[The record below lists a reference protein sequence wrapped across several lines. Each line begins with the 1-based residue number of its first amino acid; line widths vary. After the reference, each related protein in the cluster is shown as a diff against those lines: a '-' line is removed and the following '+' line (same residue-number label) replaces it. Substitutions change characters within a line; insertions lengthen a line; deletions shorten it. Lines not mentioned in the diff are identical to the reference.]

1 MVDSSNDLG
10 DSVVPVYEFEWSDG
24 TVRDTKD
31 LPAVPDGIEVLA
43 YLGRDDEDCI
53 RVDLVGWET

>member
-1 MVDSSNDLG
+1 MVSSANDLG

-31 LPAVPDGIEVLA
+31 LPAVPEGIEVLA
-43 YLGRDDEDCI
+43 YPGRSDEDCVRI
-53 RVDLVGWET
+53 DLIGYQT